1 MEKILVCAPN
11 YSEYKNRD
19 VVEKILD
26 CFRGRENVV
35 LASWEGDENH
45 NRFSPSIMGEPDAV
59 RDAMLD
65 SMRVATELI
74 DMNKHKGQHPRMGAT
89 DIIPFTPLKNITLE
103 ECCETARQLGEMAA
117 EQLNIP
123 IFMYADT
130 ATAPDRVKLANIR
143 KGEYEGLA
151 EKLKDPHWKPD
162 YGPAAPHPTA
172 GATAICA
179 RGIHLVPINVVLN
192 TTDLSIAKA
201 IAKKVRYSSGGYR
214 SVEAIGVDMPNRGQ
228 VSVSMD
234 IFDFKQTSPATV
246 VETVRALAATY
257 GVTVGSVQIG
267 LVPMEIILSVVQDL
281 WHLEYLDDT
290 PFTKEMIFESF
301 LV

>member
-1 MEKILVCAPN
+1 
-11 YSEYKNRD
+11 
-19 VVEKILD
+19 
-26 CFRGRENVV
+26 
-35 LASWEGDENH
+35 
-45 NRFSPSIMGEPDAV
+45 
-59 RDAMLD
+59 
-65 SMRVATELI
+65 
-74 DMNKHKGQHPRMGAT
+74 
-89 DIIPFTPLKNITLE
+89 
-103 ECCETARQLGEMAA
+103 
-117 EQLNIP
+117 
-123 IFMYADT
+123 
-130 ATAPDRVKLANIR
+130 
-143 KGEYEGLA
+143 
-151 EKLKDPHWKPD
+151 
-162 YGPAAPHPTA
+162 
-172 GATAICA
+172 
-179 RGIHLVPINVVLN
+179 
-192 TTDLSIAKA
+192 
-201 IAKKVRYSSGGYR
+201 VRYSSGGYR